1 MVDEAGGGMDVRDKA
16 MTMPVL
22 MAVDDDAES
31 PGTLDATLRLRYGRD
46 YLVISDASA
55 AAALGRRLRGERRPV
70 HAAAGARGLR
80 RAVRQQLG
88 FILTGSD
95 LPDRRNP
102 AASPAP
108 SRSLETSLPGV
119 FAAGDVRHGSIKRV
133 ASAVGEGSIATTQMT
148 QYLQD
153 QTGNS

>member
-1 MVDEAGGGMDVRDKA
+1 V
-16 MTMPVL
+16 VL
-22 MAVDDDAES
+22 IGAVPHTGWLPPS
-31 PGTLDATLRLRYGRD
+31 IGRD
-46 YLVISDASA
+46 
-55 AAALGRRLRGERRPV
+55 E
-70 HAAAGARGLR
+70 H
-80 RAVRQQLG
+80 G

-102 AASPAP
+102 AAGPAR

-148 QYLQD
+148 EYLQD
-153 QTGNS
+153 HTGNS